1 METLSVC
8 LPNYMGRKW
17 VSFLRDKG
25 NKMINSDLLKENIFN
40 LKYNY
45 NPSSFL

>member
-1 METLSVC
+1 METLSVY

-25 NKMINSDLLKENIFN
+25 NKMINSDLLKENI
-40 LKYNY
+40 L
-45 NPSSFL
+45 S